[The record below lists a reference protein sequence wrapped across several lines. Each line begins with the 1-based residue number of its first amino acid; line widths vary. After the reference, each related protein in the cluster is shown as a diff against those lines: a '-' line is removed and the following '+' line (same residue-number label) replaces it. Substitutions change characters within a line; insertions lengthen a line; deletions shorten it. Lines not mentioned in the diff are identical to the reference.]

1 MIAVIANYAHDAVA
15 GTKFG
20 RRAGSA
26 AEGAGSASRCGGGG
40 GAPTDLAT
48 GVFAKGG
55 EGGADRFFEARF
67 WGGGGCG
74 SGVWA

>member
-1 MIAVIANYAHDAVA
+1 MIAAISNYAYDAVA

-20 RRAGSA
+20 GRAGSA

-40 GAPTDLAT
+40 RAPTDLAT

-55 EGGADRFFEARF
+55 EGGVDRFFEAGS
-67 WGGGGCG
+67 WGG
-74 SGVWA
+74 S